1 MSYEIVRMPTDQEE
15 LSELMQEFVPFLDAM
30 YTPHERALFGDVDF
44 SLSYWFML
52 WDTGAGSFLAKH
64 NAAGELVFLA
74 MVTRYQDLWNGKW
87 RMEVHRT
94 AVSSAP
100 DIDGQKE
107 VEGALDFLKQ
117 NAGLLQFDRLYFT
130 NYYDDGTEEKRLVWK
145 V

>member
-30 YTPHERALFGDVDF
+30 YTPHERTLFGDVDF

-52 WDTGAGSFLAKH
+52 WDTGAGSFLAKR
-64 NAAGELVFLA
+64 NAAGELAFLA
-74 MVTRYQDLWNGKW
+74 MITRYQDLWNGKW